1 MVEYA
6 FIEYVFILSNS
17 VISAILQGL
26 IVIREVQRGSAG
38 IMGVAIIEVELSG
51 VIQSQQTTDA
61 AECIIQDIKEDYSE
75 TMVFA
80 SDARFRAREDVD
92 LRIFL
97 PAERSPVKCAGRIVW
112 HSEDVELSGGCI
124 GYFAQVIIT
133 HISRMDRRR
142 FDLFIVQKK
151 ASISSG
157 RGLSL
162 ALCAR

>member
-1 MVEYA
+1 MFLY
-6 FIEYVFILSNS
+6 ISNS

-26 IVIREVQRGSAG
+26 IVIREVQRGRVG

-97 PAERSPVKCAGRIVW
+97 PTERSPVKCAGRIVW
-112 HSEDVELSGGCI
+112 HSEDVELSGGCK

-133 HISRMDRRR
+133 HISRMDQRR

-151 ASISSG
+151 ASSSSG